1 MKKRIFSSAL
11 GLSLLLSGTTSFA
24 QTPMSMPNNGA
35 MPSTSSYVSSPFTDV
50 KVNDY
55 SAEAIAYMKFYNIVQ
70 GYNDGTFRADNP
82 INRAE
87 FLKIVLEATS
97 GFNKTSGDDCVTKR
111 KAAGSKT
118 AYLSDVATDSWYA
131 PYVCYAVENK
141 IIAGYADG
149 TYQPG
154 KNINVAE
161 MAKIVSKTQS
171 LSLAPNTTTE
181 WYAPYFKALETKSAI
196 PANIKSVSADVTRGN
211 MAEVVYRI
219 VAKRDDKPAQTF
231 EELKGVLKPIPAS
244 GTLGTIAS
252 CSELG
257 KVMYDASDNN
267 GYGGG
272 PIMYEMGM
280 TTTTT
285 GAPTTSKDMAS
296 PTADSVAGGTGAADY
311 STTNVQVAGVDESD
325 IVKNDGRYIYV
336 LKNFNGSNSLK
347 IVDTTSG
354 ATMKEVANMTLD
366 NKEGFQPTE
375 MYVAGDKLVIT
386 GTSYRYEDTTNDP
399 TYDNMPYLKYY
410 GGGIMRPYYWGTSYA
425 DFKVVDISDRTNPK
439 LTRSVSIE
447 GYLSNTRRI
456 GDNVYFVLSRTPE
469 YYILNEP
476 GHKTEEL
483 LPTITDSASGNVT
496 KPLGNCS
503 DVRYFPGYEKPEYLI
518 VGALSIT
525 DSIKP
530 VSSEVILGSVE
541 TIYMSPSNLY
551 VATGY
556 VAKGE
561 YQWNWNNTQL
571 YKFALD
577 KQNVSLK
584 GSAVVEGRVLNQF
597 SMDEYKDNFRLA
609 THVDQNWT
617 TNTAQDNRVYVLDSN
632 MKMTGALKGLGKG
645 EALKSARFMGDRA
658 FMVTFKSIDPFYV
671 LNMADPANPMVA
683 GTLKIPGY
691 SDYLQPYDENHIV
704 GFGKDVTVQK
714 DVNGNIVDQEFIPWD
729 SMKGFKLS
737 YFDVTDLANPKE
749 LSTVVLGDRGSEST
763 VAYDHKALLM
773 NKDKNLIAFP
783 IKIMTKVGTHVTKDC
798 TVRNGVENCTNS
810 YSYDDIVPTFEGA
823 MVYGVD
829 PAKGL
834 VERARISHFDAGKDF
849 SNIAWEDEVAKQIQR
864 LLYIGNNL
872 YTVSWD
878 KIIENSLST
887 LVELRTLALSK

>member
-1 MKKRIFSSAL
+1 MKKRILSSVL
-11 GLSLLLSGTTSFA
+11 GLVLLTAGNSSLAMS
-24 QTPMSMPNNGA
+24 PMSMPNYGA
-35 MPSTSSYVSSPFTDV
+35 TPSASSTSSPFTDV

-70 GYNDGTFRADNP
+70 GYSDGTFRADNS

-97 GFNKTSGDDCVTKR
+97 GFEKSSGEDCVTKR
-111 KAAGSKT
+111 KTAGSKS

-131 PYVCYAVENK
+131 PYVCYGVENK

-161 MAKIVSKTQS
+161 MAKIVSKTQG

-196 PANIKSVSADVTRGN
+196 PANIKEVSSDVTRGN

-231 EELKGVLKPIPAS
+231 DELKGIPKPLPAS
-244 GTLGTIAS
+244 GTLGTIGS

-257 KVMYDASDNN
+257 KVMYDASYND
-267 GYGGG
+267 GYSGG
-272 PIMYEMGM
+272 PIMYDMAM
-280 TTTTT
+280 PMSTTT
-285 GAPTTSKDMAS
+285 GAPSKEATA
-296 PTADSVAGGTGAADY
+296 PTADGMAGGTSAETDY

-325 IVKNDGRYIYV
+325 VVKNDGRYIYV
-336 LKNFNGSNSLK
+336 LKNFNGSNTLK

-375 MYVAGDKLVIT
+375 MYVAGDKLVVT
-386 GTSYRYEDTTNDP
+386 GTSYRYDDTTIDP
-399 TYDNMPYLKYY
+399 TYNNMPYLKYY
-410 GGGIMRPYYWGTSYA
+410 GGAIMRPYYWGTSYA
-425 DFKVVDISDRTNPK
+425 DFKVIDISDKTNPK

-469 YYILNEP
+469 YYVLNEP
-476 GHKTEEL
+476 GHRTEEL

-496 KPLGNCS
+496 KPLGSCAG
-503 DVRYFPGYEKPEYLI
+503 VRYFPGYEKPEYLI
-518 VGALSIT
+518 VGALSIS

-530 VSSEVILGSVE
+530 VSSEVILGSVD

-577 KQNVSLK
+577 NQNVTLK

-597 SMDEYKDNFRLA
+597 SMDEHKDHFRIA
-609 THVDQNWT
+609 THVDKNWT
-617 TNTAQDNRVYVLDSN
+617 TNVDEDNRVFVLDSN

-671 LNMADPANPMVA
+671 LNMTDPANPSIS
-683 GTLKIPGY
+683 GLLKIPGY

-714 DVNGNIVDQEFIPWD
+714 DANGNIIEPEFIPWD

-749 LSTVVLGDRGSEST
+749 MSTVVLGDRGSESQ
-763 VAYDHKALLM
+763 VAYEHKALLM

-798 TVRNGVENCTNS
+798 TIRDGVEKCTDS
-810 YSYDDIVPTFEGA
+810 YTYDDIVPTFEGA

-829 PAKGL
+829 PVKGL
-834 VERARISHFDAGKDF
+834 VERARIGHFDAGQDF
-849 SNIAWEDEVAKQIQR
+849 SNIPWEEEIGKQIQR
-864 LLYIGNNL
+864 LLYIGTNL
-872 YTVSWD
+872 YSVSWD
-878 KIIENSLST
+878 KIKENDLTSLTELRSLS
-887 LVELRTLALSK
+887 LSK